1 MTIEKTIKL
10 LMLIAKDQPG
20 AANQQLA
27 AAVIYKNQII
37 SIGFNSYKSH
47 PFAAKFSKSPDAIYL
62 HAETDAI
69 YKATKRLSKEE
80 LKKSTIVIVRHKQKI
95 TNHKKQYLSDI
106 YGSAKPCIG
115 CQKCINEYGFK
126 KVIYT
131 NDSDHL
137 SFTTVIAK

>member
-47 PFAAKFSKSPDAIYL
+47 PFAAKFSVTSMVQQNLVLAAKSVL
-62 HAETDAI
+62 MNMV
-69 YKATKRLSKEE
+69 
-80 LKKSTIVIVRHKQKI
+80 LKKLYIQTIVII
-95 TNHKKQYLSDI
+95 
-106 YGSAKPCIG
+106 
-115 CQKCINEYGFK
+115 
-126 KVIYT
+126 
-131 NDSDHL
+131 
-137 SFTTVIAK
+137 